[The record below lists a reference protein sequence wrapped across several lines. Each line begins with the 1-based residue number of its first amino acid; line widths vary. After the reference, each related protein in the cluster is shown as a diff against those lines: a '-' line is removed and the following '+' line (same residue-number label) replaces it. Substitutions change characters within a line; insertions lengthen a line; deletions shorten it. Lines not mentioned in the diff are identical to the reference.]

1 MDGKQKIGALCGK
14 EKILLVDTDIAIWEM
29 CQLLLESLGYRVIS
43 ASTPEKAIG
52 YLAAEPDAYDLV
64 ITDTSLLE
72 VNGDKLSPAIVKIC
86 PHLPVILH
94 TAITPPAYPPDAL
107 RQVIQRPAFIPD
119 LAAAVRGV
127 LDAGISEQAE
137 YRGWISEVSE

>member
-72 VNGDKLSPAIVKIC
+72 VNGDKLSQAIDKIC